1 MFIDVRKVYGAN
13 DTRSTFSFSL
23 QLSENSAKLIE
34 HEIILYAGVN
44 YIVCRYAVCIY
55 TLCRAGTGSGG
66 GQCNHFAA
74 MLGWWS
80 GGAIHQMWTPAHCEP
95 LCALQLSPHH
105 CRWSI
110 HMFYGHK
117 AGGGVCEYLSYCKQ

>member
-44 YIVCRYAVCIY
+44 
-55 TLCRAGTGSGG
+55 
-66 GQCNHFAA
+66 
-74 MLGWWS
+74 
-80 GGAIHQMWTPAHCEP
+80 
-95 LCALQLSPHH
+95 
-105 CRWSI
+105 
-110 HMFYGHK
+110 
-117 AGGGVCEYLSYCKQ
+117 

>member
-34 HEIILYAGVN
+34 HEIILCAGVN

-74 MLGWWS
+74 MLGWWCNPS
-80 GGAIHQMWTPAHCEP
+80 DVDTRSLRAIVRTAALTTPLPMVNTHV
-95 LCALQLSPHH
+95 LRTQGWWGSL
-105 CRWSI
+105 
-110 HMFYGHK
+110 
-117 AGGGVCEYLSYCKQ
+117 